1 MRAELTVQ
9 ERGAVAPSPP
19 PPLPPTRPTP
29 PQDDPR
35 TRLRE
40 GVIDALRALPGY
52 FRSETVIEGLAATDL
67 FSLNAVLGT
76 TIEVQVVRTLNLI
89 RDVWDPDERWA
100 RYAFVRQPQTFP
112 DVRLQAERDGEVDVA
127 LGIELKG
134 WYLLAKEREPSL
146 RYQVT
151 PAACSDWD
159 LVAVVPWYLT
169 NVLSGAPVA
178 MTPWIES
185 ARYTAEYRN
194 HWWQHIRDTRT
205 DAAIASPVA
214 VTPYPT
220 KDMRI
225 ADVPARD
232 GGSNFGRLARVS
244 GLMDDFITSALQTQI
259 AGVAAHHWV
268 AFVKLHAENKD
279 EAEIAARLERDLHR
293 HFGPLSAGQ
302 SSQVVEH
309 LTAIAA
315 LLR

>member
-1 MRAELTVQ
+1 MAEP
-9 ERGAVAPSPP
+9 APLLPP
-19 PPLPPTRPTP
+19 PRPVPPE
-29 PQDDPR
+29 DDPR
-35 TRLRE
+35 TQLRR
-40 GVIDALRALPGY
+40 GVVDALRALPGY

-100 RYAFVRQPQTFP
+100 RYSFVRQPQTFP

-151 PAACSDWD
+151 PAACSVFD

-178 MTPWIES
+178 MTPWVES
-185 ARYTAEYRN
+185 ARHTAEYRN
-194 HWWQHIRDTRT
+194 HWWQHVRETRA
-205 DAAIASPVA
+205 DASIASPSG

-225 ADVPARD
+225 ADVPAHD
-232 GGSNFGRLARVS
+232 GGSNFGRLARVT
-244 GLMDDFITSALQTQI
+244 GLMDDFIASALQTEI
-259 AGVAAHHWV
+259 AGVPAQHWV
-268 AFVKLHAENKD
+268 AFVKLHAEHKD
-279 EAEIAARLERDLHR
+279 TAEITDRLERDLER
-293 HFGPLSAGQ
+293 RLGDLSRAQ
-302 SSQVVEH
+302 AAEVADH
-309 LTAIAA
+309 LTAIAD

>member
-1 MRAELTVQ
+1 MAEPAHLL
-9 ERGAVAPSPP
+9 PP
-19 PPLPPTRPTP
+19 PRPTP
-29 PQDDPR
+29 PEDDPR
-35 TRLRE
+35 TQLRR

-76 TIEVQVVRTLNLI
+76 TIEVQVVRTLNRI
-89 RDVWDPDERWA
+89 RDVWDPDERWG

-112 DVRLQAERDGEVDVA
+112 DVRLQAERGGEVDVA
-127 LGIELKG
+127 LGVELKG

-169 NVLSGAPVA
+169 NVLAGTPVA
-178 MTPWIES
+178 MTPWVES

-194 HWWQHIRDTRT
+194 HWWQYVRSTRA
-205 DAAIASPVA
+205 DASIASPPDV
-214 VTPYPT
+214 VPYPT

-225 ADVPARD
+225 ADVPASD
-232 GGSNFGRLARVS
+232 GGSNFGRLARVA
-244 GLMDDFITSALQTQI
+244 GLMDEFIAAALETEI

-268 AFVKLHAENKD
+268 SFVRLHAEHKD
-279 EAEIAARLERDLHR
+279 SDEIAARLERDLR
-293 HFGPLSAGQ
+293 RRFGELSARQ
-302 SSQVVEH
+302 ATEVVEH
-309 LTAIAA
+309 LDAIAD

>member
-1 MRAELTVQ
+1 MVEPAHLL
-9 ERGAVAPSPP
+9 PP
-19 PPLPPTRPTP
+19 PRPTP
-29 PQDDPR
+29 PEDDPR
-35 TRLRE
+35 TQLQR

-76 TIEVQVVRTLNLI
+76 TIEVQVVRTLNRI

-100 RYAFVRQPQTFP
+100 RYSFVRQPQTFP
-112 DVRLQAERDGEVDVA
+112 DVRLQAERGGEVDVA
-127 LGIELKG
+127 LGVELKG

-169 NVLSGAPVA
+169 NVLAGAPVA
-178 MTPWIES
+178 MTPWVES

-194 HWWQHIRDTRT
+194 HWWQYVRSARG
-205 DAAIASPVA
+205 DASIASPPDVC
-214 VTPYPT
+214 PYPT

-225 ADVPARD
+225 ADMPASDR
-232 GGSNFGRLARVS
+232 GSNFGRLARVA
-244 GLMDDFITSALQTQI
+244 GLMDDFITLALSTEI
-259 AGVAAHHWV
+259 AGVAADHWV
-268 AFVKLHAENKD
+268 SFVKLHAENSD
-279 EAEIAARLERDLHR
+279 ATEIAARLERDLGR
-293 HFGPLSAGQ
+293 RFDALNDRQSAE
-302 SSQVVEH
+302 VVEH

>member
-1 MRAELTVQ
+1 VAEP
-9 ERGAVAPSPP
+9 APLLPP
-19 PPLPPTRPTP
+19 PRPTP
-29 PQDDPR
+29 DEDDPR
-35 TRLRE
+35 TQLRR
-40 GVIDALRALPGY
+40 GVVDALRALPGH

-76 TIEVQVVRTLNLI
+76 TIEVQVVRTLNRL

-112 DVRLQAERDGEVDVA
+112 DVRLQAQRGGEVDVA

-178 MTPWIES
+178 MTPWVES

-194 HWWQHIRDTRT
+194 HWWQHVRDTRA
-205 DAAIASPVA
+205 DAPIASPADVR
-214 VTPYPT
+214 PYPT

-232 GGSNFGRLARVS
+232 GGSNFGRLARVA
-244 GLMDDFITSALQTQI
+244 GLMDDFITAALQVEI
-259 AGVAAHHWV
+259 AGVAASSWV
-268 AFVKLHAENKD
+268 SFVRLHAEHTD
-279 EAEIAARLERDLHR
+279 GEEIAVRLERDLQR
-293 HFGPLSAGQ
+293 RFGDLGTRRSAE
-302 SSQVVEH
+302 VLDH
-309 LTAIAA
+309 LEAIAR

>member
-1 MRAELTVQ
+1 M
-9 ERGAVAPSPP
+9 APAAPAPFPP
-19 PPLPPTRPTP
+19 PRPTP
-29 PQDDPR
+29 APHDPR
-35 TRLRE
+35 TQLRR
-40 GVIDALRALPGY
+40 GVVDALRALPGY

-100 RYAFVRQPQTFP
+100 RYSFVRQPQTFP
-112 DVRLQAERDGEVDVA
+112 DVRLQAVGDEGVDVA

-194 HWWQHIRDTRT
+194 HWWQHVRDTT
-205 DAAIASPVA
+205 ADTAIASPSG

-232 GGSNFGRLARVS
+232 GGSNFGRLARVT
-244 GLMDDFITSALQTQI
+244 GLMDDFIASALTTEI
-259 AGVAAHHWV
+259 AGVAAQHWV
-268 AFVKLHAENKD
+268 SFVKLHAEHTD
-279 EAEIAARLERDLHR
+279 AADIATRLERDLER
-293 HFGPLSAGQ
+293 RFGALSDRQ
-302 SSQVVEH
+302 SAQVVEH
-309 LTAIAA
+309 LTAIAS

>member
-1 MRAELTVQ
+1 M
-9 ERGAVAPSPP
+9 APAAPAPFPP
-19 PPLPPTRPTP
+19 PRPTP
-29 PQDDPR
+29 APHDPR
-35 TRLRE
+35 TQLRR
-40 GVIDALRALPGY
+40 GVVDALRALPGY

-100 RYAFVRQPQTFP
+100 RYSFVRQPQTFP
-112 DVRLQAERDGEVDVA
+112 DVRLQAVGDEGVDVA

-194 HWWQHIRDTRT
+194 HWWQHVRDTT
-205 DAAIASPVA
+205 ADTSIASPSD

-232 GGSNFGRLARVS
+232 GGSNFGRLARVT
-244 GLMDDFITSALQTQI
+244 GLMDDFIASALTTEI
-259 AGVAAHHWV
+259 SGVAAQHWV
-268 AFVKLHAENKD
+268 SFVKLHAEHTD
-279 EAEIAARLERDLHR
+279 AADIATRLERDLER
-293 HFGPLSAGQ
+293 HFGALSDRQ
-302 SSQVVEH
+302 SAQVVEH
-309 LTAIAA
+309 LTAIAS

>member
-1 MRAELTVQ
+1 MA
-9 ERGAVAPSPP
+9 APPP
-19 PPLPPTRPTP
+19 PPLPPARPTP
-29 PQDDPR
+29 AEHDPR
-35 TRLRE
+35 TRLRR
-40 GVIDALRALPGY
+40 GVVDALRALPGY

-76 TIEVQVVRTLNLI
+76 TIEVQVVRTLNRI

-100 RYAFVRQPQTFP
+100 RYSFVRQPQTFP

-159 LVAVVPWYLT
+159 LVAVVPWHLT
-169 NVLSGAPVA
+169 NVLAGAPVA

-194 HWWQHIRDTRT
+194 HWWQHIRETKA
-205 DAAIASPVA
+205 DASIASPPGVM
-214 VTPYPT
+214 PYPT

-225 ADVPARD
+225 ADVPAHD

-244 GLMDDFITSALQTQI
+244 GLMDAFITSALQTQI
-259 AGVAAHHWV
+259 AGVEAHHWV
-268 AFVKLHAENKD
+268 AFVKLHAESRD

-293 HFGPLSAGQ
+293 RFGPLSERQ
-302 SSQVVEH
+302 SAEVVDH
-309 LTAIAA
+309 LTAIAD

>member
-1 MRAELTVQ
+1 MTSP
-9 ERGAVAPSPP
+9 APA
-19 PPLPPTRPTP
+19 PLPPPRPAP
-29 PQDDPR
+29 APDDPR
-35 TRLRE
+35 TELRR
-40 GVIDALRALPGY
+40 GVVDALRALPGY
-52 FRSETVIEGLAATDL
+52 FRSETTIEGLAATDL

-76 TIEVQVVRTLNLI
+76 TIEVQVVRTLNRI

-100 RYAFVRQPQTFP
+100 RYSFVRQPQTFP
-112 DVRLQAERDGEVDVA
+112 DVRLQTETDGGVDVA

-151 PAACSDWD
+151 PAACSDVD
-159 LVAVVPWYLT
+159 LVAVVPWHLS
-169 NVLSGAPVA
+169 NVLSGTPVA

-194 HWWQHIRDTRT
+194 HWWQHIRDTKA
-205 DAAIASPVA
+205 DATIVSPPN

-225 ADVPARD
+225 ADVPTHD

-244 GLMDDFITSALQTQI
+244 GLMDDFITAALTTEI
-259 AGVAAHHWV
+259 AGVAAQHWV
-268 AFVKLHAENKD
+268 SFVKLHAENTD
-279 EAEIAARLERDLHR
+279 AGEIAARLERDLER
-293 HFGPLSAGQ
+293 RFGSLTDRRSAE
-302 SSQVVEH
+302 VVEH
-309 LTAIAA
+309 LTAIAD